1 MSISSEE
8 RKEYQR
14 QYYLRNREK
23 ISQRKKDRYQNDPE
37 AREHAKEA
45 AKMYRTKK
53 KAEEDKLRAEG
64 KFPIVKPKKPKKQ
77 EKPVR
82 INIGGKICI
91 GYPIEFLANEIG
103 CSVYTIKNW
112 IKAGTIPDTPLK
124 INGRKRLYTDGM
136 ILSIKIALQSKGII
150 WFVDKEMYNK
160 IVEDW
165 KKLGLNVC

>member
-23 ISQRKKDRYQNDPE
+23 ISKRKKDRYQSDSE

-64 KFPIVKPKKPKKQ
+64 KIPIVKPKKQ

-82 INIGGKICI
+82 INIGGKVCI
-91 GYPIEFLANEIG
+91 GYPIEILANEIG
-103 CSVYTIKNW
+103 RSVFTIKNW
-112 IKAGTIPDTPLK
+112 IKTGIIPDTPLK

-160 IVEDW
+160 IVDDW
-165 KKLGLNVC
+165 LKLGLNVG